1 MKIALAQ
8 LNYHIGNFE
17 FNTKKIIDTIRKAKT
32 DYVDIIVFSELAIC
46 GYPPQ
51 DFLDYAH
58 FVNTCIQSMHN
69 IAMECDGIAAVVGGP
84 CYNKNPKGKKLY
96 NAAYFLSEKKIS
108 QIIHKTLL
116 PNYDIFDEYRYFEP
130 NNEFQIINYK
140 EKKIAL
146 TICEDLWNVT
156 NNPLYTTSP
165 MDQLI
170 HQNPDFIINISASP
184 FNYNQHLFRK
194 NILITNAKK
203 YKLPLFYVN
212 QIGAQTAL
220 LFDGGSMVVDNKG
233 DIIDELDYFKEDFKI
248 FTLENNEIISP
259 FVKNKNTK
267 RQIGDIELI
276 HDALIMGI
284 KDYFQKLNFKKAIL
298 GLSGGIDS
306 AVTCVLAVKALGKE
320 NVRGVLL
327 PSQYSSAHSI
337 EDAEILA
344 KNLGITYD
352 MIPIEGAFHTF
363 ENILNPFFAETKPDV
378 TEENLQA
385 RIRALLLMALS
396 NKFGYILLNTS
407 NKSEAAVGYG
417 TLYGDMCGGIA
428 VLGDVYKTK
437 VYELAHFINKTKELI
452 PNNSIIKPPSAELR
466 PNQTDQD
473 SLPEYDLLDTILFEY
488 IEMAKG
494 PDEIISQGFDEV
506 TVKKILRMVNCNE
519 WKRHQTPPILR
530 ISTKAFGLG
539 RRMPIAA
546 KYLS

>member
-1 MKIALAQ
+1 
-8 LNYHIGNFE
+8 
-17 FNTKKIIDTIRKAKT
+17 
-32 DYVDIIVFSELAIC
+32 
-46 GYPPQ
+46 
-51 DFLDYAH
+51 
-58 FVNTCIQSMHN
+58 
-69 IAMECDGIAAVVGGP
+69 
-84 CYNKNPKGKKLY
+84 
-96 NAAYFLSEKKIS
+96 
-108 QIIHKTLL
+108 
-116 PNYDIFDEYRYFEP
+116 
-130 NNEFQIINYK
+130 
-140 EKKIAL
+140 
-146 TICEDLWNVT
+146 
-156 NNPLYTTSP
+156 
-165 MDQLI
+165 
-170 HQNPDFIINISASP
+170 
-184 FNYNQHLFRK
+184 
-194 NILITNAKK
+194 
-203 YKLPLFYVN
+203 
-212 QIGAQTAL
+212 
-220 LFDGGSMVVDNKG
+220 
-233 DIIDELDYFKEDFKI
+233 
-248 FTLENNEIISP
+248 
-259 FVKNKNTK
+259 
-267 RQIGDIELI
+267 
-276 HDALIMGI
+276 
-284 KDYFQKLNFKKAIL
+284 
-298 GLSGGIDS
+298 
-306 AVTCVLAVKALGKE
+306 
-320 NVRGVLL
+320 
-327 PSQYSSAHSI
+327 
-337 EDAEILA
+337 
-344 KNLGITYD
+344 

>member
-1 MKIALAQ
+1 M
-8 LNYHIGNFE
+8 
-17 FNTKKIIDTIRKAKT
+17 
-32 DYVDIIVFSELAIC
+32 
-46 GYPPQ
+46 
-51 DFLDYAH
+51 
-58 FVNTCIQSMHN
+58 
-69 IAMECDGIAAVVGGP
+69 
-84 CYNKNPKGKKLY
+84 
-96 NAAYFLSEKKIS
+96 
-108 QIIHKTLL
+108 
-116 PNYDIFDEYRYFEP
+116 DE
-130 NNEFQIINYK
+130 
-140 EKKIAL
+140 
-146 TICEDLWNVT
+146 
-156 NNPLYTTSP
+156 
-165 MDQLI
+165 LI

-184 FNYNQHLFRK
+184 FHYNQHLFRK

-203 YKLPLFYVN
+203 YKLPIFYVN
-212 QIGAQTAL
+212 QIGAQTSL
-220 LFDGGSMVVDNKG
+220 LFDGGSMVVDNNG
-233 DIIDELDYFKEDFKI
+233 DTIEELAYFKEDYKI
-248 FTLENNEIISP
+248 FTLES
-259 FVKNKNTK
+259 NKNIFPFEK
-267 RQIGDIELI
+267 NSNAKNSIEDIELI

-473 SLPEYDLLDTILFEY
+473 SLPEYDLLDKILFEY